1 MNSDIF
7 VFKSYLKGNK
17 TIKGNFP
24 IYTSSI
30 YSNDICNAVEE
41 SSKLEEDIN
50 ILLQEN
56 PPSGLVTQESDDFN
70 TIVVVISGVNSD
82 KQFIEINK

>member
-7 VFKSYLKGNK
+7 VFKSYLRGNK

-30 YSNDICNAVEE
+30 YSNNLCNMTDE
-41 SSKLEEDIN
+41 SSKTEDDIN
-50 ILLQEN
+50 ALLQEN
-56 PPSGLVTQESDDFN
+56 PPSGLVTQESDNIN
-70 TIVVVISGVNSD
+70 TIVFLVSGVNSD

>member
-24 IYTSSI
+24 IYTSST
-30 YSNDICNAVEE
+30 YSNNLCNVIEE
-41 SSKLEEDIN
+41 SSKTEEDIN
-50 ILLQEN
+50 ALLQEN
-56 PPSGLVTQESDDFN
+56 PPTGLITQDSNDVN
-70 TIVVVISGVNSD
+70 TIVFLVSGVGSD
-82 KQFIEINK
+82 AQFIEINK